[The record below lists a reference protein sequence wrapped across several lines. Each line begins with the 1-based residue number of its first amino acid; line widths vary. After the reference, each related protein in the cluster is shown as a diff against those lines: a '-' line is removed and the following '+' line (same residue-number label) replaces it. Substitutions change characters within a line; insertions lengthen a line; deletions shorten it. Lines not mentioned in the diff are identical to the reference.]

1 VFILSSFLNPQYSFS
16 YTIDSFV
23 NDLSETYK
31 VNGKIIDRE
40 TLEPI
45 PFVALHIDKINHYTI
60 TDINGEFIFNN
71 LPKGEYK
78 IDVSRLG
85 YKEISIDVN
94 LNEEFHV
101 TLAIKLSLKTIFTD
115 SLVVSADNY
124 NSTSH
129 LSGKSYKLYGD
140 EIRRN
145 FGITLSETISRI
157 PGVEMRS
164 NGVSTTRPVIRGLDG
179 YRV

>member
-1 VFILSSFLNPQYSFS
+1 MIDAGQKEKCVSLKCVLVFILSSFLNPQYSFS

-23 NDLSETYK
+23 DDLSETYK

-45 PFVALHIDKINHYTI
+45 PFVALHIDKINRYTI

-71 LPKGEYK
+71 LPKGEYE
-78 IDVSRLG
+78 INVSRLG

-101 TLAIKLSLKTIFTD
+101 NLAIKLSLK
-115 SLVVSADNY
+115 NY
-124 NSTSH
+124 FCRLFS
-129 LSGKSYKLYGD
+129 
-140 EIRRN
+140 R
-145 FGITLSETISRI
+145 FG
-157 PGVEMRS
+157 
-164 NGVSTTRPVIRGLDG
+164 
-179 YRV
+179 